1 LAAAAKMLVA
11 TDLRVREIAL
21 LCGYPIASH
30 FATVFSARYGT
41 PPWSSGPQG
50 PRRTGIEHGR
60 RPPVIVIYFGRHS
73 TL

>member
-1 LAAAAKMLVA
+1 MLVA

-41 PPWSSGPQG
+41 PPLEF
-50 PRRTGIEHGR
+50 RTSRAATH
-60 RPPVIVIYFGRHS
+60 RH
-73 TL
+73 